1 MPEEKLLNQ
10 RMDLI
15 VVNRSRRRNCFARD
29 LLANRSYPRLLSGNW
44 CFGKKPKE
52 SVHGTTTLGRPIR
65 EMKGCRT
72 AGSGAGS
79 QASTGT
85 SSRP

>member
-15 VVNRSRRRNCFARD
+15 IVNRGCWRNCFAPD
-29 LLANRSYPRLLSGNW
+29 LLANRSYARLLSGRW
-44 CFGKKPKE
+44 CFGKKLTE
-52 SVHGTTTLGRPIR
+52 SVHWTTTLGRSIR
-65 EMKGCRT
+65 EIKGRRT
-72 AGSGAGS
+72 PGSGAGS

>member
-15 VVNRSRRRNCFARD
+15 IVNRSRRRNCCALD
-29 LLANRSYPRLLSGNW
+29 LLANRSHAPLFSGSW
-44 CFGKKPKE
+44 CFGKKLTE
-52 SVHGTTTLGRPIR
+52 SVHCTTALCRSIR
-65 EMKGCRT
+65 ELEERRT
-72 AGSGAGS
+72 AGSGVGN